1 MCCQLTGRKSGPL
14 KQRVA
19 RRARSGDVTGGA
31 RRSVMRTAVADIG
44 SDAIQ
49 SGGRPV
55 FVGVL
60 AAFRLHFN
68 RDTGGNVRGTD
79 SGFCLIHMLAARPCD
94 FRRSKT
100 ISLSDTAC
108 GAVKRRMP
116 INQFYAGVS
125 GGAGWH
131 TATVMFRTSDPPEQ
145 PHALRPVTAG
155 RNAGR
160 AVTAFPPQ
168 RSL

>member
-1 MCCQLTGRKSGPL
+1 MKPAKPGEHGGSGAPSAGKSADIPLSLFIYKEEKPVSNDRLCVMCCQLTGRKSGPL

-79 SGFCLIHMLAARPCD
+79 SGFCLIHMLAARP
-94 FRRSKT
+94 
-100 ISLSDTAC
+100 L
-108 GAVKRRMP
+108 
-116 INQFYAGVS
+116 
-125 GGAGWH
+125 
-131 TATVMFRTSDPPEQ
+131 
-145 PHALRPVTAG
+145 
-155 RNAGR
+155 
-160 AVTAFPPQ
+160 
-168 RSL
+168 